1 MEEEIKMINV
11 QELLDNYDEIINI
24 TMVNLYTLTK
34 EKGSIIIS
42 DFNRKNRD
50 HLFVIRV
57 ALMAKDVY
65 GFPLKMR
72 CGFWDWI
79 ILNWKMRKLSRFI
92 PRDNVS
98 LPVVNIPKLLEFM
111 YPPIKEYMGENFKFE
126 HIYNQFYKG
135 DLD

>member
-1 MEEEIKMINV
+1 MEEIKMIKA

-34 EKGSIIIS
+34 EKETIIIS
-42 DFNRKNRD
+42 DFDRKNRD

-65 GFPLKMR
+65 GFPLKMH
-72 CGFWDWI
+72 CSFWDWI

-92 PRDNVS
+92 PRDNTS
-98 LPVVNIPKLLEFM
+98 LPVVNVSKLLEFM

-126 HIYNQFYKG
+126 HIYNQFYEG
-135 DLD
+135 DLG

>member
-1 MEEEIKMINV
+1 MEEIKMAND
-11 QELLDNYDEIINI
+11 QELLDNYDKIINI

-34 EKGSIIIS
+34 EKGTIIIS
-42 DFNRKNRD
+42 DFDRKNKD

-98 LPVVNIPKLLEFM
+98 LPVVNITKLLEFM

-126 HIYNQFYKG
+126 HIYNQFYEG
-135 DLD
+135 DLG

>member
-1 MEEEIKMINV
+1 MEEEIKMVNA

-34 EKGSIIIS
+34 EKGAIIIS

-126 HIYNQFYKG
+126 HIYNQFYEG
-135 DLD
+135 DLS

>member
-1 MEEEIKMINV
+1 MEEEIKMVNA

-34 EKGSIIIS
+34 EKGTIIIS

-126 HIYNQFYKG
+126 HIYNHFYEG
-135 DLD
+135 DLS

>member
-1 MEEEIKMINV
+1 MKEEIKMINA
-11 QELLDNYDEIINI
+11 QELIDNYDEIINI

-34 EKGSIIIS
+34 EKGTIIIS

-126 HIYNQFYKG
+126 HIYNHFYEG
-135 DLD
+135 DLS

>member
-1 MEEEIKMINV
+1 MEEIKTVND

-24 TMVNLYTLTK
+24 TMINLYTLTK
-34 EKGSIIIS
+34 EKGTIIIS
-42 DFNRKNRD
+42 DFDRKNKD

-98 LPVVNIPKLLEFM
+98 LPVVNITKLLEFM

-126 HIYNQFYKG
+126 HIYNQFYEG
-135 DLD
+135 DLG

>member
-1 MEEEIKMINV
+1 MEEIKMVND

-34 EKGSIIIS
+34 EKGTIIIS
-42 DFNRKNRD
+42 DFDRKNKD

-65 GFPLKMR
+65 GFPLKMH

-98 LPVVNIPKLLEFM
+98 LPVVNITKLLEFM

-135 DLD
+135 DLS

>member
-1 MEEEIKMINV
+1 MEEEIKMVNS

-24 TMVNLYTLTK
+24 TMVNIYTLTK
-34 EKGSIIIS
+34 EKGTIIIS

-98 LPVVNIPKLLEFM
+98 LSIVNIPKLLEFM

-135 DLD
+135 DLG

>member
-1 MEEEIKMINV
+1 MEEEIKMVNS

-24 TMVNLYTLTK
+24 TMVNIYTLTK
-34 EKGSIIIS
+34 EKGTIIIS

-98 LPVVNIPKLLEFM
+98 LSVVNIPKLLEFM

-135 DLD
+135 DLG

>member
-1 MEEEIKMINV
+1 MEEIKMVND

-24 TMVNLYTLTK
+24 TMVNIYTLTK
-34 EKGSIIIS
+34 EKGTIIIS
-42 DFNRKNRD
+42 NFDRKNKD

-79 ILNWKMRKLSRFI
+79 ILNWKMRKLSCFI
-92 PRDNVS
+92 PRDNYS

-126 HIYNQFYKG
+126 YIYNQFYEG
-135 DLD
+135 DLG

>member
-1 MEEEIKMINV
+1 MEEIKMIKV

-34 EKGSIIIS
+34 EKETIIIS
-42 DFNRKNRD
+42 DFDRKNRD

-92 PRDNVS
+92 PRDNTS

-126 HIYNQFYKG
+126 HIYNQFYEG
-135 DLD
+135 DLG

>member
-1 MEEEIKMINV
+1 MEENKKINTN
-11 QELLDNYDEIINI
+11 ELLDKYDEIINI

-34 EKGSIIIS
+34 EKKTIIIS
-42 DFNRKNRD
+42 NFDRKNKD

-72 CGFWDWI
+72 CSFWDWI
-79 ILNWKMRKLSRFI
+79 ILNWKMRKLSCFI

-98 LPVVNIPKLLEFM
+98 LPIVNIPKLLEFM

-135 DLD
+135 DLG

>member
-1 MEEEIKMINV
+1 MEEIKVINA

-24 TMVNLYTLTK
+24 TMVNLYTLSK
-34 EKGSIIIS
+34 EKETIIIS
-42 DFNRKNRD
+42 DFDRKNRD

-65 GFPLKMR
+65 GFQLKMR

-92 PRDNVS
+92 PRDNAS

-111 YPPIKEYMGENFKFE
+111 YPPIKEYMGKNFKFE
-126 HIYNQFYKG
+126 HIYNQFYEG
-135 DLD
+135 DLG